1 MQYTEVDAFEKA
13 LTEYRESAQRAIMHA
28 VIIVLIRRHVIH
40 GIEEGQEF
48 RAEVEREYA
57 VH

>member
-1 MQYTEVDAFEKA
+1 MQYAEVEAFEKA

-28 VIIVLIRRHVIH
+28 VIIVLIRRGVIH
-40 GIEEGQEF
+40 GIEEAQEF

-57 VH
+57 NH